1 MQWLFLLFQRRNRLL
16 LSTDGILLYVA
27 RRLRYVSSSVC
38 VNRWY
43 CRYIAVL
50 CVKDCVKYKC
60 RTCFSPVQ
68 CRIALRRSASYGGHP
83 SPAPLHSAYFCKQK
97 KSTDSKTGLPS
108 VDLAKD
114 GGGRTNLTYDIS
126 TLTVTKLFQV

>member
-1 MQWLFLLFQRRNRLL
+1 MLWLFLLFQRRNRLL

-68 CRIALRRSASYGGHP
+68 CRNALRRQGFGGHP
-83 SPAPLHSAYFCKQK
+83 SHASSTTSLIFASKKNLRIAGWPAIRSFSKGWWAM
-97 KSTDSKTGLPS
+97 TDSNRRHFACKANAL
-108 VDLAKD
+108 
-114 GGGRTNLTYDIS
+114 TN
-126 TLTVTKLFQV
+126 